1 MAGNPTGRA
10 GRIKAIDCLTSRSLP
25 RLGFQRSYGA
35 LRCYMGNRATK
46 SSAACGPKLA
56 LGERQLIS
64 SREADALER
73 TFKVLA
79 NGTRLRLLH
88 ALVLRPGISVTEL
101 ARVIGMKPQ
110 AVSNQLQRLTD
121 KAILASVR
129 EGTSVRYRVID
140 PCVVGL
146 LDHGLCL
153 TEDSWTRQKRLGRS
167 PKAA

>member
-1 MAGNPTGRA
+1 
-10 GRIKAIDCLTSRSLP
+10 
-25 RLGFQRSYGA
+25 
-35 LRCYMGNRATK
+35 MGDRATK
-46 SSAACGPKLA
+46 SSPACGPKLA

-121 KAILASVR
+121 KAILASFVR
-129 EGTSVRYRVID
+129 APVFATGSSILA
-140 PCVVGL
+140 L
-146 LDHGLCL
+146 LGCWI
-153 TEDSWTRQKRLGRS
+153 T
-167 PKAA
+167 AFA

>member
-1 MAGNPTGRA
+1 
-10 GRIKAIDCLTSRSLP
+10 
-25 RLGFQRSYGA
+25 
-35 LRCYMGNRATK
+35 MGDRATK
-46 SSAACGPKLA
+46 SSPACGPKLA

-146 LDHGLCL
+146 LDQGLCL
-153 TEDSWTRQKRLGRS
+153 TEDTWTRQKRLGRS

>member
-1 MAGNPTGRA
+1 MLA
-10 GRIKAIDCLTSRSLP
+10 GRESAAANSRHGLNRYTIPCNCELYGQSSNEIQP
-25 RLGFQRSYGA
+25 RL
-35 LRCYMGNRATK
+35 C
-46 SSAACGPKLA
+46 PKLA

-146 LDHGLCL
+146 LDQGLCL
-153 TEDSWTRQKRLGRS
+153 TEDTWTRQKLLGRS

>member
-1 MAGNPTGRA
+1 MGTAQ
-10 GRIKAIDCLTSRSLP
+10 LL
-25 RLGFQRSYGA
+25 SYTA
-35 LRCYMGNRATK
+35 PCNSEYMGKRAIK
-46 SSAACGPKLA
+46 SSPTCDPKPALA
-56 LGERQLIS
+56 ERRLIS
-64 SREADALER
+64 PGEADALER

-101 ARVIGMKPQ
+101 ARAIDMKLQ

-121 KAILASVR
+121 KGILGSIR
-129 EGTSVRYRVID
+129 DGTSVRYRVID

-146 LDHGLCL
+146 LDQGLCL
-153 TEDSWTRQKRLGRS
+153 TEDTWARQRRLGRP